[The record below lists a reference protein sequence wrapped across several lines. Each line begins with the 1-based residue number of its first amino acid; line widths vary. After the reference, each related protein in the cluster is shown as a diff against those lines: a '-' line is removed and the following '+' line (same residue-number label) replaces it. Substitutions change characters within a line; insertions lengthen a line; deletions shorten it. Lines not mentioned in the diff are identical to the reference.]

1 MKTEMTDSEVKTFE
15 QNWRERWN
23 PQLSDGSFA
32 EAPASSP
39 HLAPTSTYCHICNVD
54 VCQCT
59 EMIESQTNMEDIF
72 QTEEP
77 STTSPTEFER
87 PNSKEYEASIASEF
101 KKTFVTDQELA
112 VDGVL
117 LRDRRELS
125 DLDTEGSS
133 QLVHTRWIDSQRY
146 RVTSMLSNG
155 NEVDRQVDTLM
166 TDE

>member
-1 MKTEMTDSEVKTFE
+1 
-15 QNWRERWN
+15 
-23 PQLSDGSFA
+23 
-32 EAPASSP
+32 
-39 HLAPTSTYCHICNVD
+39 
-54 VCQCT
+54 
-59 EMIESQTNMEDIF
+59 MEDIF